1 MQIIK
6 QILVCL
12 ILGLPV
18 AIIYLL
24 TKAFVS
30 AIVDLIKGEDK

>member
-1 MQIIK
+1 MVIIK
-6 QILVCL
+6 QVLVCI

-24 TKAFVS
+24 TKYLVS
-30 AIVDLIKGEDK
+30 TIIDLIKKE